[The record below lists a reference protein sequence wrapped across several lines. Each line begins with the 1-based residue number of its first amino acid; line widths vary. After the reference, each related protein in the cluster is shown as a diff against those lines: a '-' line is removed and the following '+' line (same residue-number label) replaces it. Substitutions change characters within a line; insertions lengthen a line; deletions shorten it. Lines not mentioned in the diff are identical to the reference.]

1 MLNVFKKV
9 FGDKYEKDLK
19 LLRPIVDEI
28 NQEYEKIKNL
38 SDEHLK
44 AKTEEFKQK
53 IQERTEETRG
63 KIEKLNTQLKSD
75 EDFDRQSVHDKL
87 DELSEQLNEE
97 FEEILDELL
106 PEAYAVIK
114 STCERLIG
122 KSWTVAGNKQ
132 AWEMIPYDVQL
143 IGAVVL
149 HQGKIAE
156 MATGEGKTLV
166 ATMPLYLNALTGRGV
181 HLVTVNDY
189 LAKRDSEWMG

>member
-38 SDEHLK
+38 SDEQLK

-53 IQERTEETRG
+53 IQERTKETRE
-63 KIEKLNTQLKSD
+63 KIEELNTQLKSD
-75 EDFDRQSVHDKL
+75 EDIDRQSVHDNVDKL
-87 DELSEQLNEE
+87 NEQLNEE
-97 FEEILDELL
+97 YEEILDELL
-106 PEAYAVIK
+106 PEVYAVIK

-166 ATMPLYLNALTGRGV
+166 AETHPFAEVYENIWITMKAGVKTGNGRC
-181 HLVTVNDY
+181 
-189 LAKRDSEWMG
+189 

>member
-19 LLRPIVDEI
+19 LLRPFVDEI

-38 SDEHLK
+38 SDEQLK

-53 IQERTEETRG
+53 IQERTKETRE
-63 KIEKLNTQLKSD
+63 KIEELNTHLKSD

-122 KSWTVAGNKQ
+122 KRT
-132 AWEMIPYDVQL
+132 
-143 IGAVVL
+143 
-149 HQGKIAE
+149 
-156 MATGEGKTLV
+156 
-166 ATMPLYLNALTGRGV
+166 TGRNASVVVRERPLCHHGCGAR
-181 HLVTVNDY
+181 HCHHIRLESMAIERRD
-189 LAKRDSEWMG
+189 LADRGIESF